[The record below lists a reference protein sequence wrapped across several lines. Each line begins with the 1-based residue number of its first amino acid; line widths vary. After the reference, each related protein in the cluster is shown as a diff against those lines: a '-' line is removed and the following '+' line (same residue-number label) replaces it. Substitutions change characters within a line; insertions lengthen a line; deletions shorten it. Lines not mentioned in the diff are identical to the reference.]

1 MKVLKKIRK
10 LIGNIIIISISLVI
24 LSLVIPFYIILK
36 VEEWI
41 KKRK

>member
-10 LIGNIIIISISLVI
+10 LIGNIIVISISLVI